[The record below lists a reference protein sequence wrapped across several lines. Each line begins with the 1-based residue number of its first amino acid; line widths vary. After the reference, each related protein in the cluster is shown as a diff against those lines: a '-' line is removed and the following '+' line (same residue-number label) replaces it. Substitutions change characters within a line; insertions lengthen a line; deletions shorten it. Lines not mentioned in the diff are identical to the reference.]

1 MTAILTEFQVKTL
14 SEDILT
20 ECLLEVKNKL
30 VGTNETIEDLED
42 FDLVLLTRVQAIL
55 CTLTSTAY
63 EDIVKVVRDKLNLND
78 LFDNRQK
85 YLN

>member
-1 MTAILTEFQVKTL
+1 MNATLNTYQVEYL
-14 SEDILT
+14 STDILT
-20 ECLLEVKNKL
+20 ECLVELRPL
-30 VGTNETIEDLED
+30 VELDKELED
-42 FDLVLLTRVQAIL
+42 YEELEIVILNKIKAIL
-55 CTLTSTAY
+55 CTLKEGAY

>member
-1 MTAILTEFQVKTL
+1 MDATLGYTQVEYLLPSIVLDLKKELVDDHPTL
-14 SEDILT
+14 
-20 ECLLEVKNKL
+20 NKYEL
-30 VGTNETIEDLED
+30 DAFIEQ
-42 FDLVLLTRVQAIL
+42 VVRMKVRAIL
-55 CTLTSTAY
+55 CTINSTAY

>member
-1 MTAILTEFQVKTL
+1 MNATLGFNQVEHLTLGISLDIKKELIETYPDLNKYELKVFIDQVVNVKLKAVLVTLTE
-14 SEDILT
+14 
-20 ECLLEVKNKL
+20 
-30 VGTNETIEDLED
+30 
-42 FDLVLLTRVQAIL
+42 A
-55 CTLTSTAY
+55 AY